1 MKTVHELL
9 VAKGHGALAVAPD
22 ASVYDALKLMADK
35 NVGAVLVMDGS
46 NLVGILSERDYARKI
61 ILQGKSSKTTPVREI
76 MTEQV
81 TYARPDNSVEDCMVK
96 MSSKRIRHLPVLDD
110 SRLVGMISIEDVLT
124 AIVTNQKQTFDQL
137 TQLSH
142 VW

>member
-1 MKTVHELL
+1 
-9 VAKGHGALAVAPD
+9 
-22 ASVYDALKLMADK
+22 
-35 NVGAVLVMDGS
+35 MDGS